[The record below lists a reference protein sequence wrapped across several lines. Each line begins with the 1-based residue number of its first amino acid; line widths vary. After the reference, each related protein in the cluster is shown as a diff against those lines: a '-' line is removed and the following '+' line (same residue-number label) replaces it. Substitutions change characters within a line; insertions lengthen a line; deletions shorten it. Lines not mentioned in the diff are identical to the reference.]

1 MIINDKMPNYQ
12 QSKIYRIVN
21 DSMPGKVYYGSTT
34 QPLSVRMGKHRSLS
48 TKNSIVTSKQLFEIG
63 KPEIVLVENHPCNT
77 KEELLKRERYYIE
90 NNNCVNKQIPGR
102 TKEEW
107 YQDNKQKLSAKHKQY
122 YENNKKRNDGS

>member
-77 KEELLKRERYYIE
+77 KEELLK
-90 NNNCVNKQIPGR
+90 
-102 TKEEW
+102 
-107 YQDNKQKLSAKHKQY
+107 
-122 YENNKKRNDGS
+122 